1 MSFAKFSVFWEW
13 RIVKS
18 KKYPI
23 RFDVDITE
31 LAFKLL
37 CMIDIDKYIQ
47 QSEAANEEGLKLM
60 AEISVTEYGQ
70 VMGIQ
75 DFSLAGEQLSMAAKQ
90 LLDAH
95 VWVENDFTTGR
106 GFIKFIDEYSIYI
119 EDEPQFIQIMP
130 SIPGRC
136 WLSENK
142 KWFYDQYVELASAWF
157 VKTTSIIKRFLD
169 DSNE

>member
-1 MSFAKFSVFWEW
+1 M
-13 RIVKS
+13 KS

-37 CMIDIDKYIQ
+37 CMIDIDKYIETS
-47 QSEAANEEGLKLM
+47 SEAFADKDLRIM
-60 AEISVTEYGQ
+60 AEISVIEYAK
-70 VMGIQ
+70 VMEIQ
-75 DFSLAGEQLSMAAKQ
+75 DISLAGEQLTIAARQ

-106 GFIKFIDEYSIYI
+106 GFIKLIDEYSIYI
-119 EDEPQFIQIMP
+119 EDEPKFIQILL

-136 WLSENK
+136 WLGENK
-142 KWFYDQYVELASAWF
+142 KWFYDQYLALASAKL
-157 VKTTSIIKRFLD
+157 VKTTSIINHF
-169 DSNE
+169 